1 MARAKKITFEESMHQ
16 LEEIVQT
23 METGDMSLD
32 ELLSQYTQG
41 VKLSQSCMK
50 ALNEVEKAMD
60 TMLKETDGEIQE
72 LELKIEGD

>member
-1 MARAKKITFEESMHQ
+1 MARAKKNTFEESLCQ

-23 METGDMSLD
+23 MENGDISLN
-32 ELLSQYTQG
+32 ELLSKYTQG
-41 VKLSQSCMK
+41 VKLSQNCMNV
-50 ALNEVEKAMD
+50 LNEVEKTMD

>member
-23 METGDMSLD
+23 METGDISLD

>member
-23 METGDMSLD
+23 METGDISLD
-32 ELLSQYTQG
+32 ELLSKYTQG